1 MNTDQ
6 IKPRSNPIA
15 KTMPLL
21 EREEYIEQAYLFRGL
36 NNRFQASDPVQVVMK
51 HLRDEIL
58 STTKLP
64 LAIDYLLAELTH
76 VGLMSSAM
84 KKLSHYFA
92 PFQTFLVEAAEDE
105 TGRFDMRRAL
115 LILEFEARFR
125 AESTDPTSMFIFQFE
140 TICQNHLDYD
150 HGLQAMSQDAIY
162 DETWQQ
168 WILSIRHRIGMV
180 GLADL
185 IYIHSQH
192 YVNRRNQLEEFDDE
206 EEVSEIPDV
215 VLFGEKEGRIA
226 LANRGKEPLYL
237 FAALQ
242 RQLNYPAVPRPTRKD
257 PLDDIL
263 PKLVKQIER
272 LETRMKLME
281 DEQREKGIDLS
292 KFYGKTDLPESD

>member
-1 MNTDQ
+1 
-6 IKPRSNPIA
+6 
-15 KTMPLL
+15 MPLL
-21 EREEYIEQAYLFRGL
+21 VREEYIEQAYLFRGL
-36 NNRFQASDPVQVVMK
+36 NNRHEQSDPVQVVMK

-64 LAIDYLLAELTH
+64 MAIDYLLAELTH
-76 VGLMSSAM
+76 AGSMSTAM

-115 LILEFEARFR
+115 LILEYEARFR
-125 AESTDPTSMFIFQFE
+125 AENTDPISMFFFQFE

-150 HGLQAMSQDAIY
+150 HGLVAMSQDALY
-162 DETWQQ
+162 DKIWKQ
-168 WILSIRHRIGMV
+168 WIMSTRHRIGMV

-185 IYIHSQH
+185 VYVCSQH
-192 YVNRRNQLEEFDDE
+192 YLKRQTDLEEFDDE
-206 EEVSEIPDV
+206 DQASEIPDI

-226 LANRGKEPLYL
+226 LANRGKEPMYL

-242 RQLNYPAVPRPTRKD
+242 RQLNYPAVPRPTKKD

-263 PKLVKQIER
+263 PKLIKQVER
-272 LETRMKLME
+272 LEMRMKLME

-292 KFYGKTDLPESD
+292 QFYGKTDVPDSD

>member
-1 MNTDQ
+1 
-6 IKPRSNPIA
+6 
-15 KTMPLL
+15 MPLL

-115 LILEFEARFR
+115 LILEFEAKFR
-125 AESTDPTSMFIFQFE
+125 AESTDPISMFFFQFE

-150 HGLQAMSQDAIY
+150 HGLRSMSQDAIY
-162 DETWQQ
+162 DETWQK

-185 IYIHSQH
+185 VYIHSQH
-192 YVNRRNQLEEFDDE
+192 YVNRRNQLEEFDE
-206 EEVSEIPDV
+206 EDEVSEIPEV

-242 RQLNYPAVPRPTRKD
+242 RQLNYPAVPRPTKKD
-257 PLDDIL
+257 PVDDIL

-292 KFYGKTDLPESD
+292 KFYGKSDLPESD

>member
-1 MNTDQ
+1 MLQ
-6 IKPRSNPIA
+6 
-15 KTMPLL
+15 L

-36 NNRFQASDPVQVVMK
+36 NTRHEASDPVQVIMK

-84 KKLSHYFA
+84 KKLPHYFA
-92 PFQTFLVEAAEDE
+92 PFQSFLVEAAEDE

-115 LILEFEARFR
+115 LILEYEAKFR
-125 AESTDPTSMFIFQFE
+125 ADNTDPISMFFFQFE

-150 HGLQAMSQDAIY
+150 LGLQAMSKDSIY
-162 DETWQQ
+162 DETWRE
-168 WILSIRHRIGMV
+168 WIMSIRHRIGMV

-185 IYIHSQH
+185 VYVHSQH
-192 YVNRRNQLEEFDDE
+192 YVNRQKDLSEFDDE
-206 EEVSEIPDV
+206 NLEDEMPAS

-242 RQLNYPAVPRPTRKD
+242 RQLNYPAVPRPTKKD

-263 PKLVKQIER
+263 PKLVKQVER

-292 KFYGKTDLPESD
+292 QFYGNTNLPDSD

>member
-1 MNTDQ
+1 
-6 IKPRSNPIA
+6 
-15 KTMPLL
+15 MPVL
-21 EREEYIEQAYLFRGL
+21 EREEYIEQSYLFRGL
-36 NNRFQASDPVQVVMK
+36 NNRHDQSDPVQVVMR

-64 LAIDYLLAELTH
+64 MAIDYLLAELTH
-76 VGLMSSAM
+76 IGSMATAM
-84 KKLSHYFA
+84 KNLSHYFA

-115 LILEFEARFR
+115 LILEYEAKFR
-125 AESTDPTSMFIFQFE
+125 ADNRDPISMFFFQFE

-150 HGLQAMSQDAIY
+150 FGLGAMALDAIY
-162 DETWQQ
+162 DATWQK
-168 WILSIRHRIGMV
+168 WIMSIRHRIGMV

-185 IYIHSQH
+185 VYVHSQF
-192 YVNRRNQLEEFDDE
+192 YVDRLASVDVLELGDASQLPE
-206 EEVSEIPDV
+206 V

-226 LANRGKEPLYL
+226 LANRGKEPMYL

-242 RQLNYPAVPRPTRKD
+242 RQLNYPAVPQPVKKD
-257 PLDDIL
+257 PIDDLL
-263 PKLVKQIER
+263 PKLFKQVER

-292 KFYGKTDLPESD
+292 KFYGKSGLPDSG